1 MATPKKTSTGKWHI
15 EFMVAGTRESG
26 TFDTKSEATIW
37 AARRSTELRV
47 LGSSKAG
54 SIKTLADAFKKYSE
68 EVSPGKK
75 GERWERIRLSAFQTE
90 THYPLNAQKKINAIN
105 SSDIAAWRNARLL
118 VVKKSSVARDMTL
131 LNSVFEIARKEWL
144 WIDKNPC
151 VDVQKPPKG
160 QHRERVIS
168 GQEVRGILRALG
180 YRPRVNSINCSVA
193 HCFLLALQTGMR
205 AGELCAL
212 TWSDITPTSAR
223 VRKSKLGPGRMVPLT
238 PTAFK
243 TIERM
248 REFDEESVFSVSSQ
262 TRDAL
267 FRRAKTRAKLRG
279 FTFHDSRH
287 TAATRLAQKL
297 HVLDLCKVFGWTS
310 TSRALTYYN
319 PSTSDLAQR
328 MAR

>member
-1 MATPKKTSTGKWHI
+1 
-15 EFMVAGTRESG
+15 MVAGTRESG
-26 TFDTKSEATIW
+26 TFDAKSEATIW

-47 LGSSKAG
+47 LGSAKVG

-75 GERWERIRLSAFQTE
+75 GERWERIRLSAFLTE
-90 THYPLNAQKKINAIN
+90 THQPLNTQKKINAIN
-105 SSDIAAWRNARLL
+105 SADIAAWRNARFL

-180 YRPRVNSINCSVA
+180 YQSRVNSVSGSVA
-193 HCFLLALQTGMR
+193 RCFLLALQTGMR

-212 TWSDITPTSAR
+212 SWSDVSAAGAKLHTSKTG
-223 VRKSKLGPGRMVPLT
+223 VGRTVPLT
-238 PTAFK
+238 PTALK

-248 REFDEESVFSVSSQ
+248 RGFDAESVFGIAPQ
-262 TRDAL
+262 TLDAL
-267 FRRAKTRAKLRG
+267 FRKARLRAGLDG

-297 HVLDLCKVFGWTS
+297 HVLDLCKVFGWSS

-319 PSTSDLAQR
+319 PSASQLAQR
-328 MAR
+328 MARQ